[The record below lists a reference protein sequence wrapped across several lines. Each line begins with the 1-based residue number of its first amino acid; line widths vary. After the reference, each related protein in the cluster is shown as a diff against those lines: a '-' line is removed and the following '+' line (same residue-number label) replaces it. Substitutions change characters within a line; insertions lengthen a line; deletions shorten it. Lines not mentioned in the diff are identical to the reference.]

1 MNNCDKNN
9 YITYAPVYFNLLLQL
24 IYFIFQHFNH
34 KKHIKKLD
42 NIKNKITSSQNLS
55 EERHSIDLENIKK
68 IIIDIISENENN
80 T

>member
-55 EERHSIDLENIKK
+55 EEIHSKDLENIKK